1 MKRIRLL
8 GISPYDGMKDLML
21 NIAQQ
26 RNDIELTAFVGDLQE
41 GVNIVEQNLTPEING
56 IVSRGG
62 TAEMIRAKF
71 AIPVTEIHLTVYDIL
86 RAMRLA
92 QTFSEKFAIVGFHSV
107 TTCAR
112 PLCDLMKMDIPIV
125 TVHSAKE
132 AEGSIDQLRS
142 DGYHVILGDMITAT
156 KAQQQGM
163 NGILI
168 TSGVESIQD
177 AFSRASQLCAS
188 YIAMKTQA
196 TLLETMMKTD
206 TGFWAA
212 YREDGEFCQGVPGE
226 PDEPLRTLLKQNIP
240 TVISKGYLSLH
251 RRQEDTLLS
260 VMGNAVRFEGEN
272 LCVYRICYLDAP
284 IPQDGGGVEFYH
296 VNDQPPFDDYFG
308 TSELMQTT
316 QRSAEAAASF
326 PSFFLLDGEQG
337 TPLADMAFHIH
348 RHAKQSAGTFVL
360 LDCQLISQKT
370 WDFLLMDCKSPLFS
384 KKNTLCFKRA
394 ELLAAPQQEALVAY
408 FKEAMENGNRLIF
421 LFQRGENRPTLLEQR
436 LQAAFCR
443 TLRLPP
449 LREYSDDIPGIAA
462 HYVNMFNVQLC
473 RQVLGFDPA
482 AQELIRNYRW
492 PGNIDQLKRVI
503 RDLTLDSKSSY
514 ISAEEV
520 KRAFSGESRTVVPDA
535 SVWDLNRPLSEIT
548 RDIVL
553 AVVQQEHM
561 NQTRAAKK
569 LGISRST
576 LWRILS
582 ADQ

>member
-21 NIAQQ
+21 NVAQQ

-41 GVNIVEQNLTPEING
+41 GVNIVEQNLTPDING

-107 TTCAR
+107 TACAR
-112 PLCDLMKMDIPIV
+112 PLCELMNLNIPII
-125 TVHSAKE
+125 TVHSAND
-132 AEGSIDQLRS
+132 AEGSIEQLRS

-177 AFSRASQLCAS
+177 AFNRASQLCAS
-188 YIAMKTQA
+188 YMAMKTQT
-196 TLLETMMKTD
+196 TLLETMLKTD
-206 TGFWAA
+206 TNLWAV
-212 YREDGEFCQGVPGE
+212 YREDGEFRQGVPSE
-226 PDEPLRTLLKQNIP
+226 PEEPLRTLLKQNIP
-240 TVISKGYLSLH
+240 TVITKGYLSLH
-251 RRQEDTLLS
+251 RRQENTLLS
-260 VMGNAVRFEGEN
+260 VIGNAVKIEGEN
-272 LCVYRICYLDAP
+272 LCVFKICYLDVP
-284 IPQDGGGVEFYH
+284 IPQSGGVDYYH
-296 VNDQPPFDDYFG
+296 INDQPPFDDYFG
-308 TSELMQTT
+308 TGKLMQTI
-316 QRSAEAAASF
+316 QRSAETAASF
-326 PSFFLLDGEQG
+326 SSFFLLDGEPG

-348 RHAKQSAGTFVL
+348 RHSKQSPGTFVSF
-360 LDCQLISQKT
+360 DCQLIGQKM
-370 WDFLLMDCKSPLFS
+370 WDFLLMDCKSPLFL
-384 KKNTLCFKRA
+384 KKNTLCFKHA
-394 ELLAAPQQEALVAY
+394 DLLALPQQEALIAY
-408 FKEAMENGNRLIF
+408 LKEAMENGNRLIF
-421 LFQRGENRPTLLEQR
+421 LFQSGGHRPTLLEQQ
-436 LQAAFCR
+436 LQSVPCK
-443 TLRLPP
+443 TLHLPP
-449 LREYSDDIPGIAA
+449 LREYPDDIPGIAG

-482 AQELIRNYRW
+482 AQELIQNYRW
-492 PGNIDQLKRVI
+492 LGNIDQMRRVI
-503 RDLTLDSKSSY
+503 HDLMLDAKSSY

-520 KRAFSGESRTVVPDA
+520 KHALCSENRTVVPDA
-535 SVWDLNRPLSEIT
+535 TVWDLNRPLSEIT
-548 RDIVL
+548 YDIVL

-561 NQTRAAKK
+561 NQTRAAKR

-576 LWRILS
+576 LWRILK